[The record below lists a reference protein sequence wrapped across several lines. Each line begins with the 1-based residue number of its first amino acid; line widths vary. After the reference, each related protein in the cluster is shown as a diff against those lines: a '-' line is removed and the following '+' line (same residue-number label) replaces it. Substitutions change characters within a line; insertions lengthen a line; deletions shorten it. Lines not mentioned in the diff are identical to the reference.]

1 MEAQIA
7 TEENRNKKKPN
18 TTNETRVATLAFL
31 SQPQKDGRLCHG
43 ATQEAMVNF
52 GVSGET
58 IRRIWRL
65 GREGVMNPTKS
76 LDVSSKK
83 KGKCG
88 RKRKW
93 DEEKLKEVKN
103 IPLYDR
109 QTLDRFAFCIG
120 IPKTFLWRLLKDG
133 QLKRYY

>member
-7 TEENRNKKKPN
+7 TEGKRNKKKPN
-18 TTNETRVATLAFL
+18 TTNETRVAILVFL
-31 SQPQKDGRLCHG
+31 SQRQKGGRLCHG
-43 ATQEAMVNF
+43 KTQEAMVNF

-83 KGKCG
+83 KGKLAG
-88 RKRKW
+88 S
-93 DEEKLKEVKN
+93 
-103 IPLYDR
+103 
-109 QTLDRFAFCIG
+109 
-120 IPKTFLWRLLKDG
+120 
-133 QLKRYY
+133 